1 MKKKL
6 WVSKYSLPFVC
17 ALLSGLSLLWA
28 ILCKSLSLSLS
39 LSLSHSAL
47 GYSLPFVDNVKFFVV

>member
-39 LSLSHSAL
+39 HSAL
-47 GYSLPFVDNVKFFVV
+47 GYSLPFFDNVKFFVV